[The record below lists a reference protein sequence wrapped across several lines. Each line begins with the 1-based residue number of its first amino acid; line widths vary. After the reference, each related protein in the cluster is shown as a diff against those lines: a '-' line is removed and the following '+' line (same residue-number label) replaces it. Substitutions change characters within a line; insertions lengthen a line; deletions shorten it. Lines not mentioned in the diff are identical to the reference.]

1 MEKRIT
7 VLEVLAQQHTKSID
21 RLDRS
26 ITDLRADMDR
36 RFSEVGRVQHE
47 FRADV
52 DRRFCEVNRTQQD
65 FRADVDRKFVWVIGM
80 QFTSLIAV
88 LGAIVKLAK
97 LF

>member
-7 VLEVLAQQHTKSID
+7 VLEVLVQQHTKSID
-21 RLDRS
+21 RLYRS
-26 ITDLRADMDR
+26 ITDLRSDMDR
-36 RFSEVGRVQHE
+36 RFS
-47 FRADV
+47 
-52 DRRFCEVNRTQQD
+52 EVNRTQQD

-88 LGAIVKLAK
+88 LGAIAKLAN

>member
-26 ITDLRADMDR
+26 IADLRGDMDR
-36 RFSEVGRVQHE
+36 RFSEVSRVQHE
-47 FRADV
+47 
-52 DRRFCEVNRTQQD
+52 

-88 LGAIVKLAK
+88 LGAIAKLAN

>member
-7 VLEVLAQQHTKSID
+7 VLEVLVQQHTKSID

-26 ITDLRADMDR
+26 ITALRSDMDR
-36 RFSEVGRVQHE
+36 RFS
-47 FRADV
+47 
-52 DRRFCEVNRTQQD
+52 EVNRTQQD

-88 LGAIVKLAK
+88 LGAIAKLAN

>member
-7 VLEVLAQQHTKSID
+7 LLEVLVQQHTKSID

-26 ITDLRADMDR
+26 ITELRSDMDR
-36 RFSEVGRVQHE
+36 RF
-47 FRADV
+47 F
-52 DRRFCEVNRTQQD
+52 EVNRTQQD

-88 LGAIVKLAK
+88 LGAIVKLAN

>member
-7 VLEVLAQQHTKSID
+7 VLEVLVQQHTTSID

-26 ITDLRADMDR
+26 ITDLRSDMDR
-36 RFSEVGRVQHE
+36 RFS
-47 FRADV
+47 
-52 DRRFCEVNRTQQD
+52 EVNRTQQD

-88 LGAIVKLAK
+88 LGAIAKLAN

>member
-7 VLEVLAQQHTKSID
+7 VLEVLVQQHTKAID

-26 ITDLRADMDR
+26 ITELRSDMDR
-36 RFSEVGRVQHE
+36 RFS
-47 FRADV
+47 
-52 DRRFCEVNRTQQD
+52 EVNRTQQD

-88 LGAIVKLAK
+88 LGAIAKLAN

>member
-1 MEKRIT
+1 MGKRIT

-26 ITDLRADMDR
+26 IADLRGELDR
-36 RFSEVGRVQHE
+36 RFSEVS
-47 FRADV
+47 
-52 DRRFCEVNRTQQD
+52 RTQQD

-88 LGAIVKLAK
+88 LGAIAKLAN

>member
-1 MEKRIT
+1 MGKRIT

-26 ITDLRADMDR
+26 IADLRGDMDR
-36 RFSEVGRVQHE
+36 RFS
-47 FRADV
+47 
-52 DRRFCEVNRTQQD
+52 EVNRTQQD
-65 FRADVDRKFVWVIGM
+65 FRADVDRKFAWVIGM

-88 LGAIVKLAK
+88 LGAIAKLAN

>member
-7 VLEVLAQQHTKSID
+7 VLEVLVQQHTKSID
-21 RLDRS
+21 RLHRS
-26 ITDLRADMDR
+26 ITELRSDMDR
-36 RFSEVGRVQHE
+36 RFS
-47 FRADV
+47 
-52 DRRFCEVNRTQQD
+52 EVNRTQQD

-88 LGAIVKLAK
+88 LGAIAKLAN

>member
-26 ITDLRADMDR
+26 IADLRGDMDR
-36 RFSEVGRVQHE
+36 RFS
-47 FRADV
+47 
-52 DRRFCEVNRTQQD
+52 EVNRTQQD

-88 LGAIVKLAK
+88 LGAIAKLAN

>member
-7 VLEVLAQQHTKSID
+7 VLEVLVQQHTKSID

-26 ITDLRADMDR
+26 ITELRSDMDR
-36 RFSEVGRVQHE
+36 IFS
-47 FRADV
+47 
-52 DRRFCEVNRTQQD
+52 EVNRTQQD

-88 LGAIVKLAK
+88 LGAIAKLAN

>member
-7 VLEVLAQQHTKSID
+7 VLEVLVQQHTKSID

-26 ITDLRADMDR
+26 ITELRSDMDC
-36 RFSEVGRVQHE
+36 RFS
-47 FRADV
+47 
-52 DRRFCEVNRTQQD
+52 EVNRTQQD

-88 LGAIVKLAK
+88 LGAIAKLAN

>member
-7 VLEVLAQQHTKSID
+7 VLEVLVQRHTKSID

-26 ITDLRADMDR
+26 ITDLRSNMDR
-36 RFSEVGRVQHE
+36 RFSEV
-47 FRADV
+47 D
-52 DRRFCEVNRTQQD
+52 RTQQD

-88 LGAIVKLAK
+88 LGAIAKLAN

>member
-7 VLEVLAQQHTKSID
+7 VLEVLVQQHTKSID

-26 ITDLRADMDR
+26 ITDLRSDMDR
-36 RFSEVGRVQHE
+36 RLS
-47 FRADV
+47 
-52 DRRFCEVNRTQQD
+52 EVNRTQQD

-88 LGAIVKLAK
+88 LGTIAKLAN

>member
-7 VLEVLAQQHTKSID
+7 LLEVLVQQHTKSID

-26 ITDLRADMDR
+26 ITELRSDMDR
-36 RFSEVGRVQHE
+36 RF
-47 FRADV
+47 F
-52 DRRFCEVNRTQQD
+52 EVNRTQQD
-65 FRADVDRKFVWVIGM
+65 FRADVGRKFVWVIGM

-88 LGAIVKLAK
+88 LGAIAKLAN

>member
-7 VLEVLAQQHTKSID
+7 VLEVLVQQHTKSIN

-26 ITDLRADMDR
+26 ITELRSDMDH
-36 RFSEVGRVQHE
+36 RFS
-47 FRADV
+47 
-52 DRRFCEVNRTQQD
+52 EVNRTQQD

-88 LGAIVKLAK
+88 LGAIAKLAN